1 MTKVVK
7 QAAKSKLALVF
18 PRFRYPSGDFPI
30 GIGLLAAVV
39 RAELDVDVV
48 VCDTTFDP
56 RLDRVAAFLDAERPD
71 AVGVGMST
79 LMLGEGLSVCQMAKA
94 RGLPVFVGGPHPT
107 TDPAGMMERPE
118 IDAVVIGEGELAIVE
133 LVRMLLE
140 GRRGPVAG
148 AWVRGDD
155 GLPIPSH
162 ERRPVPDLD
171 ALPWPAW
178 DLLEMER
185 YISAWGQLDS
195 LRPGLRGVNITAS
208 RGCPFTCT
216 FCQPVLDAMFGRK
229 LRQRSP
235 ESVVAELRELQQRY
249 QIEGFWFTDDT
260 FTTNRKW
267 VLRFCDVLEASG
279 LRLFWGC
286 TTRANL
292 IAPELMRR
300 MHSVGLR
307 KIGVGL
313 ESAVERIR
321 EGVYEKGVSADEV
334 SATVQTAHQM
344 GVQTLLFLMLGAPG
358 EDRAEMLQTIE
369 LATRLPAAEAS
380 FSLFVPIP
388 GTDVHKRMVDAGY
401 QMSTDFTDY
410 DYYAKQ
416 PFEGK
421 ISRAELRMIQR
432 WAYLRFYGHPQRWR
446 SVARTASSA
455 SGLRS
460 LGRKL
465 LRIVP
470 VGGPLGTPPP
480 PPASDAARVHLERE
494 RIDAL
499 HARAR
504 A

>member
-1 MTKVVK
+1 
-7 QAAKSKLALVF
+7 
-18 PRFRYPSGDFPI
+18 
-30 GIGLLAAVV
+30 
-39 RAELDVDVV
+39 
-48 VCDTTFDP
+48 
-56 RLDRVAAFLDAERPD
+56 
-71 AVGVGMST
+71 
-79 LMLGEGLSVCQMAKA
+79 
-94 RGLPVFVGGPHPT
+94 
-107 TDPAGMMERPE
+107 
-118 IDAVVIGEGELAIVE
+118 
-133 LVRMLLE
+133 
-140 GRRGPVAG
+140 
-148 AWVRGDD
+148 VRGAD
-155 GLPIPSH
+155 GAPLPSH

-185 YISAWGQLDS
+185 YITAWGQLDS
-195 LRPGLRGVNITAS
+195 FRPGLRGVNVTAS

-235 ESVVAELRELQQRY
+235 DSVVAELSELKRRY
-249 QIEGFWFTDDT
+249 RIEGFWFTDDT

-267 VLRFCDVLEASG
+267 VLRFCDAMEEAD

-292 IAPELMRR
+292 IAPDLMRR
-300 MHSVGLR
+300 MHAVGLR

-334 SATVQTAHQM
+334 SATVQVAHEM

-358 EDRAEMLQTIE
+358 EARSEMLQTIE

-388 GTDVHKRMVDAGY
+388 GTDVHKRMVEEGY
-401 QMSTDFTDY
+401 QLSTDFTDY
-410 DYYAKQ
+410 DYYARQ
-416 PFEGK
+416 PFEGEV
-421 ISRAELRMIQR
+421 SRRELRMIQR
-432 WAYLRFYGHPQRWR
+432 WAYLRFYAHPQRWR
-446 SVARTASSA
+446 SVARAASTT
-455 SGLRS
+455 SGMRS

-470 VGGPLGTPPP
+470 GGA
-480 PPASDAARVHLERE
+480 PAAAAPAGVDAARVQLERE
-494 RIDAL
+494 RLAEL

>member
-1 MTKVVK
+1 MQT
-7 QAAKSKLALVF
+7 KLALFF

-39 RAELDVDVV
+39 MRELGIEVV
-48 VCDTTFDP
+48 VCDTTFAP
-56 RLDRVAAFLDAERPD
+56 RMETVERFLDEHKPTL
-71 AVGVGMST
+71 VGVGMST
-79 LMLGEGLSVCQMAKA
+79 LMLGEGLAVCRAAKR

-107 TDPAGMMERPE
+107 TDPAGMMGRPE
-118 IDAVVIGEGELAIVE
+118 IDAVVIGEGELPTVA
-133 LVRMLLE
+133 LVRMFME
-140 GRRGPVAG
+140 GARRPIPG
-148 AWVRGDD
+148 AWVRGED
-155 GLPIPSH
+155 GAPMPSH
-162 ERRPVPDLD
+162 ERLPVPDLD

-178 DLLEMER
+178 DLLEMEA

-195 LRPGLRGVNITAS
+195 FKPGLRGVNVTAS

-229 LRQRSP
+229 LRQRTP
-235 ESVVAELRELQQRY
+235 DSVVAELVELQRRY

-267 VLRFCDVLEASG
+267 VLRFCDAMEAANLG
-279 LRLFWGC
+279 LFWGC

-292 IAPELMRR
+292 IAPDLMRR
-300 MHSVGLR
+300 MHAVGLR
-307 KIGVGL
+307 KIGIGL

-334 SATVQTAHQM
+334 SETVRIADEI

-358 EDRAEMLQTIE
+358 EGRGEMLQTIE
-369 LATRLPAAEAS
+369 LATRLPASEAS

-388 GTDVHKRMVDAGY
+388 GTDVYTRMLEAGY
-401 QMSTDFTDY
+401 ALSEDYTDY
-410 DYYAKQ
+410 DYYARQ
-416 PFEGK
+416 PFVGE

-432 WAYLRFYGHPQRWR
+432 FAYLRFYSHPQRWR
-446 SVARTASSA
+446 SLARVASTG

-470 VGGPLGTPPP
+470 RGFGPGDGAAQADAPRVTPAAGSPGPSGT
-480 PPASDAARVHLERE
+480 S
-494 RIDAL
+494 AL
-499 HARAR
+499 A
-504 A
+504 